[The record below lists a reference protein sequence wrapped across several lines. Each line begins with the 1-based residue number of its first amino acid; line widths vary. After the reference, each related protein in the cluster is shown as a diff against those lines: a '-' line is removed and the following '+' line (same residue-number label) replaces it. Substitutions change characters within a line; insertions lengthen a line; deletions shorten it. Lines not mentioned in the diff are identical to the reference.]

1 MTKYNKALEGRH
13 TPSNLRIDDGQTNR
27 QTIDVDMCRAT
38 YVLWITK
45 KQSHHSFQM
54 SHDGTFPAFMPVVFL
69 RHKRLCLRCSLSSSC
84 ALGLSSSH
92 PLTRTE
98 TAAIYF
104 IIIITDF
111 SISPLLITPQT
122 CLFGISHVTVWSI
135 GLMLYFSDAKLRFF
149 YFTCTKIIRKKQ
161 DKIYLICIK
170 HAFYTNQ
177 TQSV

>member
-1 MTKYNKALEGRH
+1 MWTCVASPR
-13 TPSNLRIDDGQTNR
+13 
-27 QTIDVDMCRAT
+27 
-38 YVLWITK
+38 LWITK
-45 KQSHHSFQM
+45 KKSPITAFKWAMMGLFQ
-54 SHDGTFPAFMPVVFL
+54 HLCRFTFL
-69 RHKRLCLRCSLSSSC
+69 RHKCLCLRCSLSSSC

-98 TAAIYF
+98 TAAICF

-122 CLFGISHVTVWSI
+122 CLFDISHVTVWST
-135 GLMLYFSDAKLRFF
+135 GLMLYFSDAKLSFF

-161 DKIYLICIK
+161 DKTYLICIK

-177 TQSV
+177 T

>member
-1 MTKYNKALEGRH
+1 MDVCRLFCAVDNK
-13 TPSNLRIDDGQTNR
+13 
-27 QTIDVDMCRAT
+27 
-38 YVLWITK
+38 K
-45 KQSHHSFQM
+45 KESHHSIQM

-98 TAAIYF
+98 TAAICF

-122 CLFGISHVTVWSI
+122 CLFDISHVTVWSI

-177 TQSV
+177 T

>member
-1 MTKYNKALEGRH
+1 MWTC
-13 TPSNLRIDDGQTNR
+13 
-27 QTIDVDMCRAT
+27 VAT
-38 YVLWITK
+38 SGLWITK
-45 KQSHHSFQM
+45 KKSPITAFKWAMMGLFQ
-54 SHDGTFPAFMPVVFL
+54 HLCRFTFL
-69 RHKRLCLRCSLSSSC
+69 RHKRLCLRCALSSSC

-98 TAAIYF
+98 TAAICF

-122 CLFGISHVTVWSI
+122 CLFDISHVTVWST

-161 DKIYLICIK
+161 DKTYLICIK

-177 TQSV
+177 T